1 MFKVDLN
8 IFPKFV
14 QVIFKFF
21 CILFKKQN
29 KFQIDELLDFFTFL
43 IDAAVEFTY
52 ALSTSNVKVIIY

>member
-14 QVIFKFF
+14 QVIFFNF
-21 CILFKKQN
+21 VDYLNKQN
-29 KFQIDELLDFFTFL
+29 KFQIDEILDFLIFL
-43 IDAAVEFTY
+43 VDVEAKFTY